1 MEKLRKKAKPLAGGS
16 ACAAG
21 RETVDLYRQH
31 KAEYAASKKPG
42 VVVVGP
48 ACYLAVQGTG
58 EPGSEEFQAAIQAL
72 YSLAWTLKMTRRF
85 GGQDD
90 FKASA
95 LEGVYRSRCEWT
107 LLIRVPPFVT
117 KAELRKAAEGL
128 VQKGKPEAVRRVEL
142 IRMREGRC
150 SQVLQMG
157 PYDTVARTL
166 EDLQGFEAQHG
177 LACAGPLHE
186 IYMNDPRRVAPE
198 KIKTVIRR
206 PVRKSG

>member
-1 MEKLRKKAKPLAGGS
+1 MVKLRKKAMPLAAGG
-16 ACAAG
+16 AGQAA
-21 RETVDLYRQH
+21 RETVDLFRQY
-31 KAEYAASKKPG
+31 KAEYAAVKKPA

-48 ACYLAVQGTG
+48 ACYLAMHGTG
-58 EPGSEEFQAAIQAL
+58 EPGSEEFHAAIDTL
-72 YSLAWTLKMTRRF
+72 YAVAWIMKMTRRF

-90 FKASA
+90 FEIGA
-95 LEGVYRSRCEWT
+95 LEGIYSSRCEWT

-117 KAELRKAAEGL
+117 KAELRRVAVDL
-128 VQKGKPEAVRRVEL
+128 VKKGKPEAVRRVEL

-150 SQVLQMG
+150 SQVLQVG
-157 PYDTVARTL
+157 PYDNVARTL

-186 IYMNDPRRVAPE
+186 IYMSDPRRVAPE

-206 PVRKSG
+206 PVRKAG